1 MQVFSDRYRKS
12 IRFKR
17 SNDNISF
24 YSSDYTKKIDE
35 NFNEIVKGK
44 DTDGNEYSATG
55 IVSRLS
61 TNRISKIL
69 NIKNIKPI

>member
-1 MQVFSDRYRKS
+1 MQIFSDRYRKS
-12 IRFKR
+12 IKFKR
-17 SNDNISF
+17 SIDNMSF

-35 NFNEIVKGK
+35 NFNETVKGK

-61 TNRISKIL
+61 TNRISRVL